1 MFSTLA
7 AIAASIGLSLVVDE
21 VNRLMVDKEK
31 LSPDEIAAKVNNILD
46 QIRTKSNQKYNDA
59 LDALQDV
66 PSSEF
71 YAGALKEKVYDI
83 RRKARDKAVKQRNIA
98 SDVETKLNSIQQRS
112 YNLQNASDAYRLHK
126 GQRDIDNIISDLKK
140 VDQSLGD

>member
-1 MFSTLA
+1 MFATLA

-46 QIRTKSNQKYNDA
+46 QIRAKSSKKYNDA
-59 LDALQDV
+59 LDALQSV

-71 YAGALKEKVYDI
+71 YAGALKEKVYEI
-83 RRKARDKAVKQRNIA
+83 RRKARDEAVKQRDIA
-98 SDVETKLNSIQQRS
+98 SNVETSLNSIQQRA
-112 YNLQNASDAYRLHK
+112 YNLQNATDAYRLHR
-126 GQRDIDNIISDLKK
+126 GQKDIDTIVSDLKK

>member
-1 MFSTLA
+1 MFTTLA
-7 AIAASIGLSLVVDE
+7 AIAASLGLSLIVDE

-31 LSPDEIAAKVNNILD
+31 LSPEEIAAKVNRILD
-46 QIRTKSNQKYNDA
+46 QIRAKSSKKYNDA
-59 LDALQDV
+59 LDALQSV

-83 RRKARDKAVKQRNIA
+83 RRKARDKAIKQRDIA
-98 SDVETKLNSIQQRS
+98 SDVETSLNSIQQRS
-112 YNLQNASDAYRLHK
+112 FNLQTATDAYRLHR

-140 VDQSLGD
+140 VDQTLGD